1 MGDRVATASGS
12 GGGPGSAP
20 TGSVAAA
27 QPPVNSGQGSRPAAR
42 QDLDA
47 LLGDLAGVCGQL
59 EELATTLR
67 RDHAAGTS
75 RRQLP
80 LAFPHRLQGEAR
92 QLAGT
97 LRALAEAGTRPD
109 PDLISSAGT
118 QLAALRGE
126 VTAAAGDRCGPHASS
141 TPAHDPGTA
150 ILTGIEHTLDGV
162 LTRQRSLISHL
173 ADTTEG
179 PAPSTMRTPADARGV
194 PMARMAPDETPR

>member
-1 MGDRVATASGS
+1 VAAASKS
-12 GGGPGSAP
+12 GGQPGSAP
-20 TGSVAAA
+20 PGSVAAA
-27 QPPVNSGQGSRPAAR
+27 NQPVNSDQDSSPEVQ

-47 LLGDLAGVCGQL
+47 LLGDLSGVCGQL

-80 LAFPHRLQGEAR
+80 LAFPYRLQGAAR

-97 LRALAEAGTRPD
+97 LRALAGAGAGPE
-109 PDLISSAGT
+109 PDLISSAGA

-126 VTAAAGDRCGPHASS
+126 VAAAAGDRRGHQGSS
-141 TPAHDPGTA
+141 TPGHDPGTA
-150 ILTGIEHTLDGV
+150 ILTGIERTLDGV

-173 ADTTEG
+173 TDTTEG
-179 PAPSTMRTPADARGV
+179 PAPSTTRAPADARGV

>member
-1 MGDRVATASGS
+1 VAAASTS
-12 GGGPGSAP
+12 GGQPGSAP
-20 TGSVAAA
+20 PGPVAAA
-27 QPPVNSGQGSRPAAR
+27 DQPVNSDQDSSPEVR

-47 LLGDLAGVCGQL
+47 LLGDLSGVCGQL
-59 EELATTLR
+59 EELATTRR

-80 LAFPHRLQGEAR
+80 LAFPHRLQGAAR

-97 LRALAEAGTRPD
+97 LRALAAADAGPE

-118 QLAALRGE
+118 QLTALRGE
-126 VTAAAGDRCGPHASS
+126 VTAAASDRCGHQGSS
-141 TPAHDPGTA
+141 TPGYDPATE
-150 ILTGIEHTLDGV
+150 ILTGIEHTLDHV

-179 PAPSTMRTPADARGV
+179 PAPSPARAPADAHGV

>member
-1 MGDRVATASGS
+1 VATASGS

-20 TGSVAAA
+20 PGPAVAA
-27 QPPVNSGQGSRPAAR
+27 QKPVHSGQGSRPAAR

-80 LAFPHRLQGEAR
+80 LAFPYHLQDAAR

-97 LRALAEAGTRPD
+97 LRSLAGAGARPE
-109 PDLISSAGT
+109 PDLVSSAET

-126 VTAAAGDRCGPHASS
+126 VTAAAGDRGGRQGSSPPGP
-141 TPAHDPGTA
+141 DPGTA
-150 ILTGIEHTLDGV
+150 IMTGIEHTLDRV

-173 ADTTEG
+173 ADTSEG
-179 PAPSTMRTPADARGV
+179 PAPSPARTPAGARGV
-194 PMARMAPDETPR
+194 PKARMAPDETPR